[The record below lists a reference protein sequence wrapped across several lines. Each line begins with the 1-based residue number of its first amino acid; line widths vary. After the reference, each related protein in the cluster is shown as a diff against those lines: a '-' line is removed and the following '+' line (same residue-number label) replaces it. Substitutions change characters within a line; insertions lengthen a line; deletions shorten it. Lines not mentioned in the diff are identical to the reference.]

1 MTENVAG
8 NVASGKQD
16 IGSRVHRFCSTY
28 DLSPRERQIL
38 DLVCRSHHPKA
49 VADLIGCSY
58 ATVRTH
64 LRRMYGKIGCSGLR
78 ELMIRFFSEA

>member
-1 MTENVAG
+1 MARLHRDNAG
-8 NVASGKQD
+8 ANSSA
-16 IGSRVHRFCSTY
+16 
-28 DLSPRERQIL
+28 RERQIL